1 MIFNRFQFKIIIYLF
16 GICLSFTATLYLIIV
31 IGNFPA
37 IFGAIL
43 CAITGVILFK
53 YLYLFIAKTNQKL
66 ERFIDSIKYADFV
79 LKFSSDDYLDKNFKG
94 LNNSFNSILAAFRK
108 ERASKEEN
116 LQYLKTILQQVN
128 TGLMVVHNDGSVV
141 LVNERAKKI
150 INLRRIKHINELKPV
165 DKRLYKILNSFSSN
179 TNYLLDF
186 LDNTQLIIRSTSLKI
201 KNKTVRIFTF
211 QNIYSELQQKEIE
224 SWQNLIKILRHEIMN
239 SITPISS
246 LNATL
251 CEILDKDLILE
262 TDKYILPEESVEDLK
277 EGLSTIENRT
287 DGLIKFIDSYRAYSN
302 LPKPNFEQLNL
313 HELIQKTCQLLAS
326 EVSNAGIKFEY
337 AIPSEEVKIKGDS
350 NLLEMVIINLV
361 KNAIQANEGFKNAQI
376 KITSG
381 KDEKGNPFI
390 AVIDNGKGI
399 VPEAIDKIFMP
410 FFTTKK
416 VGTGIGLSLSKQIM
430 QLHYGTL
437 SVKSEEGKQT
447 IFTIKFL
454 SKYT

>member
-1 MIFNRFQFKIIIYLF
+1 MVFNRFQLQIIIYLI
-16 GICLSFTATLYLIIV
+16 GICLSFTTALYLIIV

-37 IFGAIL
+37 VFGGILASIVGAIL
-43 CAITGVILFK
+43 FR
-53 YLYLFIAKTNQKL
+53 YLYLFIAKTNRKL
-66 ERFIDSIKYADFV
+66 QRFIDSIKYSDFV
-79 LKFSSDDYLDKNFKG
+79 LKFSSDDKLDQNFKG
-94 LNNSFNSILAAFRK
+94 LNNSFNAILEAFRK

-128 TGLMVVHNDGSVV
+128 TGLMVVHSDGSVV
-141 LVNERAKKI
+141 LVNDRAKKI
-150 INLRRIKHINELKPV
+150 ISLRRIKHIDELKSV
-165 DKRLYKILNSFSSN
+165 DERLYKILSSFSVN

-201 KNKTVRIFTF
+201 KSKTVRIFTF

-251 CEILDKDLILE
+251 RDILDKDLML
-262 TDKYILPEESVEDLK
+262 DADNFILPEESVEDLK

-313 HELIQKTCQLLAS
+313 KELVQKTCQLLDP
-326 EVSNAGIKFEY
+326 EVSKAGIAFSQSFSAE
-337 AIPSEEVKIKGDS
+337 AIKIKGDA
-350 NLLEMVIINLV
+350 NLLEMVLINLV
-361 KNAIQANEGFKNAQI
+361 KNAIQANEGVENARI
-376 KITSG
+376 EITVG
-381 KDEKGNPFI
+381 KDTKRNPFI
-390 AVIDNGKGI
+390 AVKDNGKGI
-399 VPEAIDKIFMP
+399 VPEAVDKIFMP

-430 QLHYGTL
+430 QLHHGTL
-437 SVKSEEGKQT
+437 SVKSEEGEQT
-447 IFTIKFL
+447 IFTLKFL
-454 SKYT
+454 QTT

>member
-1 MIFNRFQFKIIIYLF
+1 MVFNRFQLQIIIYLI
-16 GICLSFTATLYLIIV
+16 GICLSFTTALYLIII

-37 IFGAIL
+37 VFGGIL
-43 CAITGVILFK
+43 ATIVGIILFR
-53 YLYLFIAKTNQKL
+53 YLYLFIAKTNRKL
-66 ERFIDSIKYADFV
+66 QRFIDSIKYSDFV
-79 LKFSSDDYLDKNFKG
+79 LKFSSDDKLDKNFKG
-94 LNNSFNSILAAFRK
+94 LNDSFNSILEAFRK
-108 ERASKEEN
+108 ERTSKEEN

-128 TGLMVVHNDGSVV
+128 TGLMVVDSDGSIV
-141 LVNERAKKI
+141 LLNDRAKKI
-150 INLRRIKHINELKPV
+150 INLRRIKHIDELKSV
-165 DKRLYKILNSFSSN
+165 DEGLYKILSSFSAN

-201 KNKTVRIFTF
+201 KSKTVRIFTF

-251 CEILDKDLILE
+251 RDILEKDLMME
-262 TDKYILPEESVEDLK
+262 ASKYTLPEESVEDLK

-302 LPKPNFEQLNL
+302 LPKPNFKQLNL
-313 HELIQKTCQLLAS
+313 KELIQQTCQLLDP
-326 EVSNAGIKFEY
+326 EVRKAGIAFEFLVPAE
-337 AIPSEEVKIKGDS
+337 AIHIKGDAY
-350 NLLEMVIINLV
+350 LLEMVLINLV
-361 KNAIQANEGFKNAQI
+361 KNAIQANEGIENARI
-376 KITSG
+376 EISVG
-381 KDEKGNPFI
+381 KDQKGTPFV
-390 AVIDNGKGI
+390 AVKDNGKGI

-416 VGTGIGLSLSKQIM
+416 IGTGIGLSLSKQIM
-430 QLHYGTL
+430 QLHHGTL
-437 SVKSEEGKQT
+437 AVKSEEGKQT

-454 SKYT
+454 QTT